1 MVTFFSVIL
10 VSLMCIFFGGM
21 LLDYI
26 NDRRRERIINRLLEV
41 RISRWIKSVNEGTF
55 RFHPRMWAA
64 NFSDR
69 KHAPVVQ
76 FYLDEELDERTHQL
90 SLRMV
95 LRCTHLAPTQF
106 DFHSVAF
113 QVGDK
118 YYRMPFDVSVTSSS
132 GDVPFNYAEVRGDVA
147 ETLVRE
153 IVRDVR
159 KVVRVMVIGA
169 DFKRTLT
176 LTDKEKEA
184 INDLYEFYQLSNSN
198 M

>member
-1 MVTFFSVIL
+1 MVVFFFVIL
-10 VSLMCIFFGGM
+10 VSLLCLFFGGM

-26 NDRRRERIINRLLEV
+26 NDYRREHIIDRLLEV
-41 RISRWIKSVNEGTF
+41 HITRWIKSTSEGTF
-55 RFHPRMWAA
+55 RFLPKIWSDI
-64 NFSDR
+64 FSDR
-69 KHAPVVQ
+69 KHAPAVQ
-76 FYLDEELDERTHQL
+76 FYLDEELDERTYRL

-118 YYRMPFDVSVTSSS
+118 YYRMPFDVSVISSS

-147 ETLVRE
+147 MTLVRE
-153 IVRDVR
+153 IVRDAR
-159 KVVRVMVIGA
+159 RVVRVMIIGA

-176 LTDKEKEA
+176 LTNKEKEA

>member
-1 MVTFFSVIL
+1 MVAFFFVVV
-10 VSLMCIFFGGM
+10 VSLLCIFFGGM
-21 LLDYI
+21 LKDYI
-26 NDRRRERIINRLLEV
+26 NDRRRERIIDRFLEE
-41 RISRWIKSVNEGTF
+41 RITRWVKSCGEGTF
-55 RFHPRMWAA
+55 RFFPKIWAEV
-64 NFSDR
+64 FSDR

-76 FYLDEELDERTHQL
+76 FYLDEELDEHTLQL

-118 YYRMPFDVSVTSSS
+118 YYRMPFDVSVISSS

-147 ETLVRE
+147 MTLVRE
-153 IVRDVR
+153 MVRDIR
-159 KVVRVMVIGA
+159 RVVRVMVIGA
-169 DFKRTLT
+169 DFKRTLI
-176 LTDKEKEA
+176 LSNREKEA
-184 INDLYEFYQLSNSN
+184 IRDLYEFYQLSNSN

>member
-1 MVTFFSVIL
+1 MVAFLFAVV
-10 VSLMCIFFGGM
+10 VSLLCIFFGGM
-21 LLDYI
+21 LKDYI
-26 NDRRRERIINRLLEV
+26 NDRRRECIIDRLLEE
-41 RISRWIKSVNEGTF
+41 RITRRVKSCGEGTF
-55 RFHPRMWAA
+55 RFFPKLWAET
-64 NFSDR
+64 FSDR

-76 FYLDEELDERTHQL
+76 FYLDEELDERTLQL

-118 YYRMPFDVSVTSSS
+118 YYRMPFDVSVISSS

-147 ETLVRE
+147 MTLVRE
-153 IVRDVR
+153 MVRDVR
-159 KVVRVMVIGA
+159 RVVRVMVIGA
-169 DFKRTLT
+169 DFKRTLI
-176 LTDKEKEA
+176 LSNREKEA
-184 INDLYEFYQLSNSN
+184 IRDLYEFYQLSNSN